1 VRKEAATVGEGS
13 DGPSDPLTD
22 AVDYPLYVVT
32 ASTDDEVSGCL
43 AGFVTQSSMD
53 PVQFLICISEVNH
66 TYGTAQR
73 SRGLA
78 LHVLGAD
85 QHDVASLFGE
95 RTGDMVDKFERVA
108 WTRGHTGAP
117 ILSECAAWIEGRIIG
132 RMSGGDHEAFLITVD
147 HGGAGSHEGRFMLH
161 DADDLNAGHPQ

>member
-1 VRKEAATVGEGS
+1 MAVMDSRD
-13 DGPSDPLTD
+13 DGPSEPLTD

-32 ASTDDEVSGCL
+32 AANEDEMSGCL

-53 PVQFLICISEVNH
+53 PVQFLICISKVNH
-66 TYGTAQR
+66 TYPIAQR

-85 QHDVASLFGE
+85 QRDVASLFGE
-95 RTGDMVDKFERVA
+95 RTGDTADKFDQVA
-108 WTRGHTGAP
+108 WTRGSTGSP
-117 ILSECAAWIEGRIIG
+117 ILSDCAAWIEGRIIG

-147 HGGAGSHEGRFMLH
+147 HGGAGSHEGCFMLH
-161 DADDLNAGHPQ
+161 DATHFHPGHPQ